1 MWSLC
6 NVKGLVGLL
15 APIEGEGTGSAGSRN
30 SASILAASG
39 DGIAKAVH
47 ESAFKDVSHGRG
59 RESKFIILLF
69 NFSSTAVFVWLKN
82 QPHELTL

>member
-47 ESAFKDVSHGRG
+47 ESAFKMLVTGEAENRS
-59 RESKFIILLF
+59 SSFY
-69 NFSSTAVFVWLKN
+69 SSTFLS
-82 QPHELTL
+82 QLCLYD